1 MGGTWLIQWRTSKC
15 QCVCVESVPVG
26 QSVPAK
32 RNSPT
37 PAGKVVGVTVDVR
50 VLSVRGE
57 KVGDFVVQRSTF
69 N

>member
-1 MGGTWLIQWRTSKC
+1 M
-15 QCVCVESVPVG
+15 CVESVPVG